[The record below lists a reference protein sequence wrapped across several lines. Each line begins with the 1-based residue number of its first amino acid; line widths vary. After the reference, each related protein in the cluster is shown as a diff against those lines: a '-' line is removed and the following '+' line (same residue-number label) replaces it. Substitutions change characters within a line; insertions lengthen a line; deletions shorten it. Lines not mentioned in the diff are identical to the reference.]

1 MMDQLPFYG
10 GLKSL
15 NMRYQSFLWAFS
27 WVVFFG
33 AGYMLGNDR
42 TAAEES
48 DVSQELA
55 EATHVSEP
63 AADREDVKV
72 KPRVLNQEESATIS
86 LFEEAAPSVAFIN
99 TSTFRQNYWTSDINE
114 IPRGSGSGFVWDKA
128 GHVVTNFHVIQDAD
142 KATVTLSDQ
151 STWEADLVGYAP
163 EKDLA
168 ILKIS
173 APRNK
178 LVPIP
183 IGDSQDLM
191 VGQSVYAIGNPFGLD
206 QTLTTGIISAL
217 GREIKSRTGTPIR
230 DVIQTDAAINP
241 GNSGGPLLDS
251 QGRLIGV
258 NTAIFSP
265 SGAYAG
271 IGFSIPVDQVSWV
284 VPDLIKYGK
293 VKRPSLGV
301 DLLNQSYST
310 RAKIEGAVIYG
321 VQEGTAAE
329 RAGFEPMRR
338 NRLGQIL
345 LGDIIVEVED
355 EVIKTNADLTL
366 ALEKYK
372 GGETI
377 LITVLRGKQKV
388 DLKVVLDPPK

>member
-1 MMDQLPFYG
+1 
-10 GLKSL
+10 
-15 NMRYQSFLWAFS
+15 MRYQSLLWAFS

-33 AGYMLGNDR
+33 AGYVLGLDQESASVESNQAPVDEAGEVSAVAA
-42 TAAEES
+42 TAYEE
-48 DVSQELA
+48 
-55 EATHVSEP
+55 TI
-63 AADREDVKV
+63 V
-72 KPRVLNQEESATIS
+72 KPRLLNAEETATIS

-99 TSTFRQNYWTSDINE
+99 TSNYRQNYWTSDISE
-114 IPRGSGSGFVWDKA
+114 IPRGSGTGFVWDKQ
-128 GHVVTNFHVIQDAD
+128 GHIVTNFHVIEDAD

-151 STWEADLVGYAP
+151 STWKADLVGYAP

-183 IGDSQDLM
+183 LGESADLM

-217 GREIKSRTGTPIR
+217 GREIKSRSGIPIR

-251 QGRLIGV
+251 QGKLIGV

-293 VKRPSLGV
+293 VKRLSLGV
-301 DLLNQSYST
+301 EFWPQNYIT
-310 RAKIEGAVIYG
+310 RAGIEGAVVLS
-321 VQEGTAAE
+321 VQEGSVAE
-329 RAGFEPMRR
+329 RAGLVPTRR
-338 NRLGQIL
+338 NRRGQIV
-345 LGDIIVEVED
+345 LGDIIVRINKEE
-355 EVIKTNADLTL
+355 IKTSSDLTL
-366 ALEKYK
+366 ALERFK
-372 GGETI
+372 GGDTVAVR
-377 LITVLRGKQKV
+377 VLRGDDQV
-388 DLKVVLDPPK
+388 DLKLVLDPPH